1 MMSSSHVVATNKSI
15 KDAVASLRA
24 GKLVAFP
31 TETVYGLGADATN
44 DEAVAAVFAAKGRP
58 NFNPLIIHA
67 SDRDAAEKIVKFDHH
82 ACLLAEAHWPGPL
95 SLVLPRTDDCQV
107 SLLAGAGLNT
117 LAVRVPAHDTAQA
130 LLLEANLPIAAP
142 SANRSG
148 EVSPTTAAH
157 VATSLGDTVALI
169 LDDGPCH
176 VGLESTVLD
185 LSQDKPSILRHGGI
199 TADRLEELVGPLV
212 CTSVTN
218 NMPRSPGR
226 LLRHYAT
233 RIPLRI
239 MATKVDK
246 HEALLAFG
254 PIPLDGA
261 QRTENLS
268 ATSDLREAAANLFAM
283 MRSLD
288 KSDYIGIAVMPIPDV
303 GLGQAINDRLQRA
316 AHW

>member
-15 KDAVASLRA
+15 KDAVANLRA

-44 DEAVAAVFAAKGRP
+44 DKAVAAVFAAKGRP

-67 SDRDAAEKIVKFDHH
+67 LNRDAAEQIVKFDRH

-95 SLVLPRTDDCQV
+95 SLVLPRTDHCQV
-107 SLLAGAGLNT
+107 SLLAGAGLDT
-117 LAVRVPAHDTAQA
+117 LAVRVPAHDTAQT
-130 LLLEANLPIAAP
+130 LLLEASVPIAAP

-148 EVSPTTAAH
+148 EVSPTTPAH
-157 VATSLGDTVALI
+157 VAASLGDTVALI
-169 LDDGPCH
+169 IDDGPCR

-199 TADRLEELVGPLV
+199 TADRLEELLGPLT
-212 CTSVTN
+212 CASDTDTR
-218 NMPRSPGR
+218 PRSPGR

-254 PIPLDGA
+254 PNPIDGA
-261 QRTENLS
+261 QRTTNLS
-268 ATSDLREAAANLFAM
+268 ETSALREAAANLFAM

-316 AHW
+316 AHQ